1 MSMASVSRR
10 IYAVEEINTSL
21 YAFQNIGRGAHAHKV
36 GWLVHREIRY
46 HLIQNVV
53 HFLMGLANCQTADRI
68 TVQIHLSDPLG
79 MLDTDIFKYS
89 SLIDSKKH
97 LLFIDRIRKGI

>member
-1 MSMASVSRR
+1 MASVSRR
-10 IYAVEEINTSL
+10 IYTVEEINTTFYTL
-21 YAFQNIGRGAHAHKV
+21 QNISRGTHTHKI

-79 MLDTDIFKYS
+79 MLDTDIFIDS
-89 SLIDSKKH
+89 TLIDAE
-97 LLFIDRIRKGI
+97 

>member
-1 MSMASVSRR
+1 MASVSRR
-10 IYAVEEINTSL
+10 IYTVEEINTTFYTL
-21 YAFQNIGRGAHAHKV
+21 QNISRGTHTHKV
-36 GWLVHREIRY
+36 GWLVHWEIRY

-79 MLDTDIFKYS
+79 MLDTDIFIDS
-89 SLIDSKKH
+89 TLIDTE
-97 LLFIDRIRKGI
+97 

>member
-10 IYAVEEINTSL
+10 IYTVEEINTTFYSL
-21 YAFQNIGRGAHAHKV
+21 QNISRGTHTHKV

-68 TVQIHLSDPLG
+68 TVQI
-79 MLDTDIFKYS
+79 
-89 SLIDSKKH
+89 
-97 LLFIDRIRKGI
+97 RCV

>member
-1 MSMASVSRR
+1 MASVSRR
-10 IYAVEEINTSL
+10 IYAVEEINATL
-21 YAFQNIGRGAHAHKV
+21 YTLQNISRGTYTHKV

-79 MLDTDIFKYS
+79 MLDTDIFIDS
-89 SLIDSKKH
+89 TLIDAE
-97 LLFIDRIRKGI
+97 

>member
-1 MSMASVSRR
+1 MASVSRR

-46 HLIQNVV
+46 HLIQNVI
-53 HFLMGLANCQTADRI
+53 HFLVGLAHCQTADRI
-68 TVQIHLSDPLG
+68 TIQIHFSDPLG
-79 MLDTDIFKYS
+79 MLDTDIFIDS
-89 SLIDSKKH
+89 TLIDTE
-97 LLFIDRIRKGI
+97 

>member
-1 MSMASVSRR
+1 MASVSRR
-10 IYAVEEINTSL
+10 IYTVEEINTTFYTL
-21 YAFQNIGRGAHAHKV
+21 QNISRGTHTHKV

-79 MLDTDIFKYS
+79 MLDTDIFIDS
-89 SLIDSKKH
+89 PLIDAE
-97 LLFIDRIRKGI
+97 